1 VRPIASKISLTLR
14 TEVVDANG
22 NPFCIVYL
30 SNTYLVIVFYEQ
42 GESKMKFEDVEM
54 MPHTEIP
61 NGVQAIL
68 QFGDDYKLSIVKSDF
83 SYGGTKGL
91 YEIGVFKSHTMVELP
106 GITKEGDSVK
116 GFLSPEEVNGIIT
129 KMKTIT
135 GVEPVQI

>member
-1 VRPIASKISLTLR
+1 VRPIASKISLILR

-22 NPFCIVYL
+22 SSFCIGYL
-30 SNTYLVIVFYEQ
+30 PYTYLVIIFYEQ

-54 MPHTEIP
+54 IP
-61 NGVQAIL
+61 TDIPKGVQAIL

-106 GITKEGDSVK
+106 GITQEGDSVK
-116 GFLSPEEVNGIIT
+116 GFLSPEEVNGIII

>member
-1 VRPIASKISLTLR
+1 MRPIASKISLTLR

-22 NPFCIVYL
+22 DPFCIVYL
-30 SNTYLVIVFYEQ
+30 PYTYLVIVFYEQ

-54 MPHTEIP
+54 IPTDIP
-61 NGVQAIL
+61 NGVQAML
-68 QFGDDYKLSIVKSDF
+68 KFGDDYKLSIVKSDF

-91 YEIGVFKSHTMVELP
+91 YEIGVFKSHSMVELP
-106 GITKEGDSVK
+106 GITQPGDTIK

-135 GVEPVQI
+135 GVEPVQL